1 MLISSALCYA
11 QEAHHQKRAAD
22 TALANVRS
30 IAIGAATAWRLEGV
44 AAEKREARQLR
55 TREFASNALAEQGRE
70 AELLLLSENPDRG
83 FASA

>member
-1 MLISSALCYA
+1 MFISSALCYA

-22 TALANVRS
+22 SSLANVRS
-30 IAIGAATAWRLEGV
+30 IAIGAAAAWRIEGV

-55 TREFASNALAEQGRE
+55 TREFASNALTEKSRE
-70 AELLLLSENPDRG
+70 TELLLLSENPDRG